1 MTEKEVDAYNAE
13 RAERRRIK
21 REEFKAKYGM
31 TIIEADLG
39 NGPAADYN
47 NGSGNWTGD

>member
-1 MTEKEVDAYNAE
+1 MTEKELAAYNAE
-13 RAERRRIK
+13 RAERRRK
-21 REEFKAKYGM
+21 LYEEMKALYGI
-31 TIIEADLG
+31 TITDANLG